1 MCGIAGIVSANRS
14 DRIEEAAVRRMC
26 NAIVHRGPD
35 DEGILVSRNTGL
47 GMRRLSIID
56 IAGGHQPIFNE
67 DRSACIVFNGE
78 IYNFPELRPDL
89 EAKGHR
95 FATHTDTETILHL
108 YEEMGAECVQKL
120 RGMFAFALWDEKFQK
135 LVIARDRLGKKPLH
149 YALHHGKLYFGS
161 EIKSILAVAPEL
173 AEVDRAALL
182 QYMYLGYI
190 PDPATAFRGIHKLPP
205 GHLLEF
211 ERGEVRI
218 RKYWDLPQYA
228 THQPASEEECLEE
241 LEWRLAEAVRIRL
254 ISDVPLGAML
264 SGGTDSSTVVAL
276 MARAS
281 SKPVKT
287 FAIGFKQADFDESQY
302 ARIVAE
308 RFATDHHELI
318 LEPDVV
324 GSIEKLTRS
333 LEEPFGDSSMLPTYF
348 ISCLARQHVT
358 VALSGDGGDE
368 LFAGYDRY
376 RIHAERQIFEKIPA
390 PLRRFYRERIFPF
403 LPQGLRGRKFSYN
416 ISLPWQQRYADS
428 VCFVPAFERDT
439 PLLSAEFRA
448 DMVESGDPQDIILQ
462 YFQQAPARDVLSKML
477 YVDTKTYLVDDI
489 LTKVDRMSMLTSLE
503 VRVPILDHLFV
514 EWVTGLGPKWK
525 LRGRQQKYLLRKLAE
540 RVGVPRS
547 VLYRR
552 KQGFALPLKHWM
564 RHELK
569 DLIHSTLLE
578 PRALQRGY
586 FDARGLRRLLEEHF
600 SGRRDQ
606 SGRIWRLLVFE
617 LWHRNFL
624 ESLSGANASVP
635 LSAITASG
643 GTHS

>member
-1 MCGIAGIVSANRS
+1 MCGIAGIVSADRS

-35 DEGILVSRNTGL
+35 DEGILASRNTGL

-67 DRSACIVFNGE
+67 DRSAWIVFNGE

-120 RGMFAFALWDEKFQK
+120 RGMFAFALWDEKSQK
-135 LVIARDRLGKKPLH
+135 LLIARDRLGKKPLH

-173 AEVDRAALL
+173 AEVNRAALL

-211 ERGEVRI
+211 ERGKVRI
-218 RKYWDLPQYA
+218 RQYWDLPQYA
-228 THQPASEEECLEE
+228 THRPASEEECLEE

-287 FAIGFKQADFDESQY
+287 FAIGFKQSDFDESQY
-302 ARIVAE
+302 ARMVAE

-324 GSIEKLTRS
+324 GSIEKLTSS

-368 LFAGYDRY
+368 LFAGYERY
-376 RIHAERQIFEKIPA
+376 GVQQD
-390 PLRRFYRERIFPF
+390 RERFATIPRILSRLYRKHLFP
-403 LPQGLRGRKFSYN
+403 LVPKGTRGRRLSYSL
-416 ISLPWQQRYADS
+416 SLPWPERYADEM
-428 VCFVPAFERDT
+428 CFIPAFEREM
-439 PLLSAEFRA
+439 PLLSPEFRA
-448 DMVESGDPQDIILQ
+448 TIAESGDPRDILLR
-462 YFQQAPARDVLSKML
+462 YFEKAPATDPISQTL
-477 YVDTKTYLVDDI
+477 YVDTKTYLVEDI

-503 VRVPILDHLFV
+503 VRVPILDHEFV
-514 EWVTGLGPKWK
+514 EWVTALGPEWK
-525 LRGRQQKYLLRKLAE
+525 MREGRQKYILRKLAE
-540 RVGVPRS
+540 RVGVPKK

-552 KQGFALPLKHWM
+552 KQGFALPLVHWIRNEM
-564 RHELK
+564 REL
-569 DLIHSTLLE
+569 IMTVLLE
-578 PRALQRGY
+578 PRTFQRGY
-586 FDARGLRRLLEEHF
+586 FDADGVRRLLDEHF
-600 SGRRDQ
+600 AGRRNR
-606 SGRIWRLLVFE
+606 SGAIWRLLIFE

-624 ESLSGANASVP
+624 EALPSSEPCAAKSLSV
-635 LSAITASG
+635 SG
-643 GTHS
+643 GETA